1 MPHFEGDAV
10 VVFLAVGFG
19 SVVVG
24 HHRAVQVFGSR
35 PVLPFLRILIFL
47 AGAREVHVH
56 VVFFDVVLF
65 LVVEVGVVDLG
76 QVIAHIYILIWL

>member
-1 MPHFEGDAV
+1 VSYFEGDTI
-10 VVFLAVGFG
+10 VVFLTVGFG

-47 AGAREVHVH
+47 AGACEVHVH

-65 LVVEVGVVDLG
+65 FVVEVGVVDLG
-76 QVIAHIYILIWL
+76 QVITHIYVLIWL

>member
-1 MPHFEGDAV
+1 MSYFEGDTI

-35 PVLPFLRILIFL
+35 PVLPFLRKLIFL
-47 AGAREVHVH
+47 AGACEVHVH

-65 LVVEVGVVDLG
+65 FVVEVSVVDLG